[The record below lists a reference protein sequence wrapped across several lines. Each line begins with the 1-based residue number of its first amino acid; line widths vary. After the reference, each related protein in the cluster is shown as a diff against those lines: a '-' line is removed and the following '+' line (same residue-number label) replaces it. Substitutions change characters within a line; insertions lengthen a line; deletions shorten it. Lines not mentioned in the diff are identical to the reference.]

1 MNIWEMVIEVILFVG
16 ASYLIF
22 YRSYIKELGK
32 KVAELSIV
40 KELTE
45 KVESVKKKFNE
56 DLEIFRG
63 NVQKDIEKEIAP
75 LKASLDKANIGFQ
88 IYTSEYARLR
98 FQRLDDL
105 YGSLYYFKEFVIK
118 YLINYIPND
127 QKEFEERRQLYFSKS
142 SEMFDKFQLAVLY
155 LDDDAQKAVFNLIS
169 ECDQAFGAFIEYKN
183 SSPAFTSVM
192 FSGKSLIDL
201 MNGRNEKSFERLLA
215 ARDKFPEILSKI
227 EKEFKRNLTYTDIK

>member
-1 MNIWEMVIEVILFVG
+1 MNLGEIVIEVVLFVG
-16 ASYLIF
+16 VSYFIF

-56 DLEIFRG
+56 DLETFRG
-63 NVQKDIEKEIAP
+63 NVQKDIEKEMAP

-105 YGSLYYFKEFVIK
+105 FGALYFFQKYIK
-118 YLINYIPND
+118 DNLINYVYND
-127 QKEFEERRQLYFSKS
+127 PKEFEERQKLFFKKS
-142 SEMFDKFQLAVLY
+142 SEIFDKIQLANLY
-155 LDDDAQKAVFNLIS
+155 LDEDAKKSTFELLDES
-169 ECDQAFGAFIEYKN
+169 YSAFQAFIEYKN
-183 SSPAFTSVM
+183 SNPGLFDPLFT
-192 FSGKSLIDL
+192 GKSLWDL
-201 MNGRNEKSFERLLA
+201 MFEKHNKSFDRLIA
-215 ARDKFPEILSKI
+215 ARAKFPEILSKI
-227 EKEFKRNLTYTDIK
+227 EKEFKRNLTYEK